1 MVADQIAAAR
11 QASGLSIED
20 LARRTRIPA
29 SRLKALEAGAYELL
43 PAPIYSRGYVR
54 ACAIELKL
62 DPDALVR
69 RFDSER
75 PLPPAPPLP
84 SSSNSYVEAG
94 EVPDAQRV
102 RGVLMIAGGIA
113 LVIFLIW
120 SGREPAGNAVEHTAL
135 APEASTGAPE
145 RPAPVATTGEQAP
158 VSSGAVSIALTAE
171 RECWVAANADGRRVI
186 YRLMQPGE
194 KATIEAQQGVTLR
207 AGDAGALTISVN
219 GEAPHAFGGDGEVR
233 TATFGT

>member
-11 QASGLSIED
+11 QAAGLSIED

-43 PAPIYSRGYVR
+43 PPPIYSRGYVR

-62 DPDALVR
+62 DADALVR
-69 RFDSER
+69 RFDTER
-75 PLPPAPPLP
+75 PAPAAAPP
-84 SSSNSYVEAG
+84 SSSSSYVEAG
-94 EVPDAQRV
+94 EVADAQRV
-102 RGVLMIAGGIA
+102 RGAMMIAGGIA
-113 LVIFLIW
+113 LVVFLIW
-120 SGREPAGNAVEHTAL
+120 SGREPAGNAVEHGAI
-135 APEASTGAPE
+135 APGTSTGAPQ
-145 RPAPVATTGEQAP
+145 RPEPVATTGEQTPA
-158 VSSGAVSIALTAE
+158 STGALSIALTAE

-194 KATIEAQQGVTLR
+194 KATIDAQQGITLR

-219 GEAPHAFGGDGEVR
+219 GEAPQAFGGDGEVR
-233 TATFGT
+233 TATFGS